1 MRPLIRCAIV
11 LACVLV
17 PALARAQ
24 ASIAGV
30 VKDSSGAVLPGVT
43 VEASS
48 PELIERVRS
57 AVTSGTGQY
66 RIENLRPGL
75 YAVTFTL
82 AGFSTVKRED
92 IELTGSFTATVNVD
106 MRVGTVAETITV
118 TGETPV
124 VDVQSSKR
132 QQTLTSDVI
141 AAIPT
146 ARVYHSIMNLVPGV
160 NTSGTQDVGG
170 LAGPSVIVFA
180 IHGGR
185 LSEGR
190 LQVDGLSVGAAVG
203 GSGTSFYVVDIGNS
217 QEVTFSTSGGLG
229 EAETGGP
236 VMNVVPRQGGNGIKG
251 TFFGNY
257 ANGSMQSSNYTDALK
272 AAGLLGPNQL
282 QRIWDVNAS
291 FGGPIRKDRVW
302 YYVGGRTQGNR
313 KLVEGMYYNKN
324 AGDPTRWTYER
335 DLSRQATDD
344 GTWKNVSLRLTLQA
358 TPRNKINLFWDEQD
372 LCISCVGGG
381 TATTSPEAATETIG
395 RPQRA
400 QQVTWTSPL
409 TNRLLLEAGF
419 GTVLIRYGGLE
430 RAGNNRDLIRVVEQ
444 NGIIPNLT
452 YRAQNWSRPWSGT
465 YAWRASAS
473 YITGA
478 HSVKVGYWGSL
489 YDAWILNFTNNARLQ
504 YRFSNGQ
511 PNQLTMS
518 GNPFLTVNWA
528 TPSAIYAQDQSTFGR
543 LTLQGGIRFD
553 YASSSYPGQQIGP
566 EKFIPVAI
574 AFPATSGTA
583 FKDVTPRIGAAYDL
597 FGSGK
602 TAIKVSLGKYLEASS
617 AAGTYTALNPINRV
631 ATSTTRSWTD
641 GNGNFTP
648 DCDLLNPA
656 AQDNRARGGDFCGAW
671 SNQSFGK
678 ASFDTNY
685 DPAITQGWGVR
696 PYNWDLG
703 VSVQHEV
710 IPRLSA
716 TVGYFRRIYGN
727 FLVTDNLAVEP
738 SDYTTFSIPIPGDAR
753 LPGGGG
759 TVLTGLYD
767 VSSTKFGQI
776 NNLVTASSN
785 YGTQTERWN
794 GVDFNL
800 DARLR
805 NSLTV
810 QGGFSTGQTVTDNC
824 EIRAKLPES
833 ASVNPYCHV
842 AAGFLTQFRGLGSYT
857 IPKVD
862 LRVSAT
868 FQSKPGAQL
877 AANYVATNAVVAPS
891 LGRSLSGGANNV
903 TVNLV
908 VPGALYGDRINQL
921 DFRVAKIL
929 RFGRTRAQVGVDLYN
944 ALNSSAVQTYSQ
956 TLGTAYLTPT
966 LVLPA
971 RFAKISA
978 QVDF

>member
-1 MRPLIRCAIV
+1 VRALMRIGFVIV
-11 LACVLV
+11 CVLL
-17 PALARAQ
+17 PAAAFAQ
-24 ASIAGV
+24 ASITGV
-30 VKDSSGAVLPGVT
+30 VRDSSGAVLPGVT

-48 PELIERVRS
+48 PELIEKIRT
-57 AVTSGTGQY
+57 AVTDGSGQY
-66 RIENLRPGL
+66 RIENLRPGT

-82 AGFSTVKRED
+82 TGFSTVKREGV
-92 IELTGSFTATVNVD
+92 ELAGAFTVTLNGEL
-106 MRVGTVAETITV
+106 RVGAVEETITV
-118 TGETPV
+118 TGETPI
-124 VDVQSSKR
+124 VDVQSAKR

-160 NTSGTQDVGG
+160 NTSGSQDVGG

-180 IHGGR
+180 VHGGR
-185 LSEGR
+185 MSEGR

-236 VMNVVPRQGGNGIKG
+236 VMNVVPRQGGNGIRG

-257 ANGSMQSSNYTDALK
+257 ANGGMQSSNYTDALK
-272 AAGLLGPNQL
+272 AAGLLGPNKL
-282 QRIWDVNAS
+282 QKIWDVNAS

-313 KLVEGMYYNKN
+313 KLVEGMYYNLN
-324 AGDPTRWTYER
+324 AGDPAKWTYER
-335 DLSRQATDD
+335 DLSRQAIDD
-344 GTWKNVSLRLTLQA
+344 GTWKNISLRLTVQA
-358 TPRNKINLFWDEQD
+358 TPRNKVNLFWDEQD
-372 LCISCVGGG
+372 LCVSCIGGG
-381 TATTSPEAATETIG
+381 TATTAPEAATETIG

-400 QQVTWTSPL
+400 QQITWTSPV
-409 TNRLLLEAGF
+409 TNRLLFEAGF

-430 RAGNNRDLIRVVEQ
+430 REGNNRDLIRVVEQ
-444 NGIIPNLT
+444 AGIIPNLT

-465 YAWRASAS
+465 YGWRASAS

-478 HSVKVGYWGSL
+478 HSVKVGYWGAL
-489 YDAWILNFTNNARLQ
+489 YDAWTLSFTNTQRLQ
-504 YRFSNGQ
+504 YRFSNGV

-518 GNPFLTVNWA
+518 GNPFLVINNT

-553 YASSSYPGQQIGP
+553 YASSSYPAQQIGP

-574 AFPATSGTA
+574 NFPATDGTA
-583 FKDVTPRIGAAYDL
+583 FKDVTPRVGATYDV
-597 FGSGK
+597 FGNGR
-602 TAIKVSLGKYLEASS
+602 TAVKVTLGKYLEASS

-631 ATSTTRSWTD
+631 ATTTTRAWTD
-641 GNGNFTP
+641 SNRNFVA

-656 AQDNRARGGDFCGAW
+656 VQNLASSGGDICGQWA
-671 SNQSFGK
+671 NQSFGK
-678 ASFDTNY
+678 SSFDTNY
-685 DPAITQGWGVR
+685 DPAVTQGWGVR
-696 PYNWDLG
+696 PYNWDFG
-703 VSVQHEV
+703 ASVQHQLV
-710 IPRLSA
+710 PRLSA

-727 FLVTDNLAVEP
+727 FLVTDNLAVE
-738 SDYTTFSIPIPGDAR
+738 STDFTAFSIPVPADAR

-759 TVLTGLYD
+759 TVVSGLYD
-767 VSSTKFGQI
+767 VSSAKFGQI
-776 NNLVTASSN
+776 NNLVTASRR

-794 GVDFNL
+794 GVDL
-800 DARLR
+800 SLEARLR
-805 NSLTV
+805 SLTV

-824 EIRAKLPES
+824 EIRAALPES
-833 ASVNPYCHV
+833 AAVNPYCHV

-868 FQSKPGAQL
+868 LQSKPGAQL
-877 AANYVATNAVVAPS
+877 AANYVAGNAVVAPS
-891 LGRSLSGGANNV
+891 LGRNLSGGAANV

-908 VPGALYGDRINQL
+908 VPGDLYGDRINQL

-929 RFGRTRAQVGVDLYN
+929 RFGRTRTQVGVDLYN
-944 ALNSSAVQTYSQ
+944 ALNSSAVQTYNQ
-956 TLGTAYLTPT
+956 TLGASYLTPT
-966 LVLPA
+966 LVLPS

-978 QVDF
+978 QIDF